1 MKDLAAHVDRDF
13 ARQIAAGDRGG
24 DFSNISD
31 LTCQVAGHEVY
42 VVRKVFPGTAN
53 AEYLRL
59 AAKFAFRTDFAGDAR
74 HFAGKCIEL
83 VHHRVDGVLQF
94 ENFSLHIDRDLA

>member
-1 MKDLAAHVDRDF
+1 MQDLAAHVDRDL
-13 ARQIAAGDRGG
+13 ARQVSAGDGCRHFR
-24 DFSNISD
+24 DVTN
-31 LTCQVAGHEVY
+31 LARKVTGHEVY

-53 AEYLRL
+53 AEYLGL
-59 AAKFAFRTDFAGDAR
+59 TAEFAFRTDFAGDAR